1 MSSIFTLH
9 YGFLGFAVIMYNMF
23 SNPDFP
29 NVLTS
34 ETDPNRNVIDHYKAF
49 SDSFIRDDLFNK
61 SFDLEVI
68 AENFAYD
75 FNIATLVRN
84 ANAFKARKVWLTGNK
99 RWDRR
104 GAVGTHNYTPVEHVV
119 NAEGFYKKTSTTRT
133 LIVVD
138 NIPSSVDLFSFTWP
152 STPISLVFGQES
164 IGVSNLVLKYA
175 HSVVSIPQQGSVR
188 SLNVGT
194 SSGIVLYD
202 FMRFKSLS

>member
-1 MSSIFTLH
+1 MAH
-9 YGFLGFAVIMYNMF
+9 
-23 SNPDFP
+23 NPDFP
-29 NVLTS
+29 DVLTS
-34 ETDPNRNVIDHYKAF
+34 DPHPNRNVIDHYKAF

-104 GAVGTHNYTPVEHVV
+104 GAVGTHNYTPVEHVS
-119 NAEGFYKKTSTTRT
+119 NAESFYKKTSKNRS
-133 LIVVD
+133 LIVID
-138 NIPSSVDLFSFTWP
+138 NIESSVDLFSFTWP
-152 STPISLVFGQES
+152 TGPVSLVFGQES

-194 SSGIVLYD
+194 SSGILLYE
-202 FMRFKSLS
+202 FMRFKSLT